1 MDNEFEPL
9 DKLGAVTDLLDELA
23 VEYDVHRHDEG
34 EFSYLKADE
43 VSIKIPNPFTDRT
56 MFIDFQ
62 DEISLFFGEEWH
74 EHYYPCNDYFGEFLE
89 TLAGLLKNELCSAAV
104 FIGDDKRWGGSVLSS
119 RVEVSQKTPEE
130 IFCEPCPE
138 PGEVEEMKSSWA
150 EKGAEV
156 HFMFWDPTY
165 DKRVIFEKR

>member
-9 DKLGAVTDLLDELA
+9 EKTGDVCDLLDELA
-23 VEYDVHRHDEG
+23 VKYEIRHHDEG
-34 EFSYLKADE
+34 EFSYLKEDE
-43 VSIKIPNPFTDRT
+43 VSIKIQNPFTERT

-74 EHYYPCNDYFGEFLE
+74 AHYFPNDVYFSELLE
-89 TLAGLLKNELCSAAV
+89 TLAGLLKSELCSAAV
-104 FIGDDKRWGGSVLSS
+104 FIGDDGRWGGSMLSS
-119 RVEVSQKTPEE
+119 RVEISRKSAEE
-130 IFCEPCPE
+130 IFCEPCPM
-138 PGEVEEMKSSWA
+138 PGEAEELKRSWE

-156 HFMFWDPTY
+156 HFLFWDPTY